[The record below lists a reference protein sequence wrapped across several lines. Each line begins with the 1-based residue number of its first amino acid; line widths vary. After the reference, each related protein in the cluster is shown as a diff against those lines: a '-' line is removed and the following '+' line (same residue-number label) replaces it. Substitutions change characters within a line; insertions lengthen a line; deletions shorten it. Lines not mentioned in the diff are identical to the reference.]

1 MKLPTVTQ
9 AFLIHFGISLAVFGI
24 LVAIMVYSW
33 FPGNLFFME
42 GGLEGLKIIAPIDLI
57 LGPALTLAFYR
68 PWKKSVKLDMALI
81 VAVQIV
87 ALGYGVYAAH
97 GQRTAAIVY
106 AQTDFGASRFETVSF
121 NEYRDARKINLEEGR
136 PVKSLDNF
144 GGKMPIVVYAEPFT
158 GDDARANLEDI
169 LNGGLELRE
178 RSDRYRPLTD
188 MPDELAD
195 ALAAGSTMV
204 TEVPASSKSE
214 SKPVEFS
221 GPLKARFGSGELTV
235 DVATGKI
242 TQITQLDE

>member
-9 AFLIHFGISLAVFGI
+9 AFLIHFGVSLAVFGV
-24 LVAIMVYSW
+24 LVAIMVFSW

-81 VAVQIV
+81 VTVQIA

-106 AQTDFGASRFETVSF
+106 AQGDFGTSRFETVSYS
-121 NEYRDARKINLEEGR
+121 EYKDAGKINLDKGR
-136 PVKSLDNF
+136 PVKSIDDF

-158 GDDARANLEDI
+158 GDDARKNLEDM

-178 RSDRYRPLTD
+178 RSDRYRPLAD
-188 MPDELAD
+188 MPDDLAN
-195 ALAAGSTMV
+195 ALATGDTGV
-204 TEVPASSKSE
+204 TEVPASSKSANRPDKL
-214 SKPVEFS
+214 SA
-221 GPLKARFGSGELTV
+221 PLKARFGSGELTV
-235 DVATGKI
+235 NVATGKI
-242 TQITQLDE
+242 MRITRLDE